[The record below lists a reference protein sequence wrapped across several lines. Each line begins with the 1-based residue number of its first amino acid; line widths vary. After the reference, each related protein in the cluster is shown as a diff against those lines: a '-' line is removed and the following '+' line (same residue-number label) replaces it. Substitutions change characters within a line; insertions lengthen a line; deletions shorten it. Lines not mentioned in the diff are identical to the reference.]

1 MLLPSSTLARLAAI
15 ATAALLALP
24 GSALAQSSS
33 SAGPVAHAASVH
45 HPVAHAAK
53 AHKRSRCHTRAR
65 RHGRRGR
72 CVKAHRSFHKR
83 AHASRTRHH
92 KEPSA
97 PAPTPTPTPTPSP
110 STPSDPAG
118 TVSAPVLTITGTT
131 YYVSASGSDSNSG
144 TSPGSAWRTVQHV
157 NRASLQPG
165 DGVLFEGGATFSDE
179 VLMPGVS
186 GAAGSP
192 VIFGSYGQGNAT
204 LPHGVWFR
212 GHSHLA
218 FAHLTIGPEGG
229 LQGTGEDVT
238 IEWCTIGNDSLAI
251 NAAAGSS
258 NSNNTNWTIDDNTI
272 DHTGN
277 SGMLLEGE
285 DFTVS
290 GNTITNTGLDTSI
303 PYGKHGI
310 YLKVSNAT
318 FTENTITSFSEDGV
332 SVRYRNST
340 VADNYIANGPIG
352 IAWFQYDTIA
362 GTSHWTGNTIAGTT
376 AACFYV
382 SASNVGGETRESFV
396 IEHNTLQPAA
406 GVFMNLHATTG
417 TYTVRENVEI

>member
-1 MLLPSSTLARLAAI
+1 M
-15 ATAALLALP
+15 
-24 GSALAQSSS
+24 Q
-33 SAGPVAHAASVH
+33 
-45 HPVAHAAK
+45 
-53 AHKRSRCHTRAR
+53 
-65 RHGRRGR
+65 
-72 CVKAHRSFHKR
+72 
-83 AHASRTRHH
+83 
-92 KEPSA
+92 
-97 PAPTPTPTPTPSP
+97 
-110 STPSDPAG
+110 
-118 TVSAPVLTITGTT
+118 APVLTITGTT

-157 NRASLQPG
+157 NRASLRPG

-179 VLMPGVS
+179 TLMPSVS
-186 GAAGSP
+186 GASGSP

-204 LPHGVWFR
+204 LPQGVWFR
-212 GHSHLA
+212 GHNHLA
-218 FAHLTIGPEGG
+218 FEHLTIGPEGG
-229 LQGTGEDVT
+229 FQGTGEDVT

-310 YLKVSNAT
+310 YLKVANAT
-318 FTENTITSFSEDGV
+318 VTDNTITNFSEDGV

-340 VADNYIANGPIG
+340 VANNYISGGSIG
-352 IAWFQYDTIA
+352 IAWFQYDPIA
-362 GTSHWTGNTIAGTT
+362 GTSHWTGNTILGTT
-376 AACFYV
+376 AAGFYV
-382 SASNVGGETRESFV
+382 SSSNIGGATRESFV
-396 IEHNTLQPAA
+396 ITNNTIQPSA
-406 GVFMNLHATTG
+406 GVFMNLQPSTG
-417 TYTVRENVEI
+417 SYIVQENTQI